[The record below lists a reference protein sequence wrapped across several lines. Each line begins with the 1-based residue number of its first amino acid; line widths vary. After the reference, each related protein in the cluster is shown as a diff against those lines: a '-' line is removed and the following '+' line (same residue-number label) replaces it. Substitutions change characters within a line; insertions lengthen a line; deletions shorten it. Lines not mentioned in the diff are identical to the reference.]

1 MNFYDFGVQCAL
13 RDAGFVKQAGLF
25 SPATINEALLP
36 LIRQGRSLG
45 RGLMHEGMHLGEH
58 GLRHKGIAQVG
69 HTLEGGE
76 GGVPE
81 YLAPPNSP
89 AQNQLMLRR

>member
-13 RDAGFVKQAGLF
+13 RDVGFVKQAGLF

-36 LIRQGRSLG
+36 LIRQSRSFGR
-45 RGLMHEGMHLGEH
+45 RLMHEGMHLGEH

-69 HTLEGGE
+69 HAIEDGGSE
-76 GGVPE
+76 IPE

-89 AQNQLMLRR
+89 AQNQLMRR